1 MRRILFLIVVICCVQ
16 YSFAQIPKDTI
27 TQQVL
32 LYASKGDVRLLRPLY
47 DKAKNQLSA
56 PSRLYCDLVL
66 SHAEGDIERM
76 VACIDS
82 LMTQY
87 PTSLNSRV
95 RVSLINLKAE
105 SLLKEGAYA
114 ELIDF
119 ADLQLQYM
127 KRHRYRK
134 QVMERLQTL
143 KQQAYGWD
151 RCWSYSR
158 ANSTT

>member
-1 MRRILFLIVVICCVQ
+1 MCNIV
-16 YSFAQIPKDTI
+16 FAQISKDTI

-87 PTSLNSRV
+87 PASLNSNT
-95 RVSLINLKAE
+95 RVSLINLKGE
-105 SLLKEGAYA
+105 TLLKEGAYT

-127 KRHRYRK
+127 KRHRYTK
-134 QVMERLQTL
+134 AGNE
-143 KQQAYGWD
+143 
-151 RCWSYSR
+151 
-158 ANSTT
+158 TTTNFKTARH

>member
-1 MRRILFLIVVICCVQ
+1 MERILFLIVVICCVQ
-16 YSFAQIPKDTI
+16 YCFAQISKDTI

-87 PTSLNSRV
+87 PASLNSNT
-95 RVSLINLKAE
+95 RVSLINLKGE
-105 SLLKEGAYA
+105 TLLKRGGV
-114 ELIDF
+114 
-119 ADLQLQYM
+119 
-127 KRHRYRK
+127 YR
-134 QVMERLQTL
+134 VNRL
-143 KQQAYGWD
+143 
-151 RCWSYSR
+151 C
-158 ANSTT
+158 